1 MIGLKKIFA
10 IPTFIAILLHGS
22 CHCVDQAPQKGTDA
36 QLQTTSNEE
45 IDLKQVSEAFGHFI
59 GKNLNSSPGISFDL
73 EAIIKGMRN
82 GASGKPSP
90 MSEKEYEGAMQKLQ
104 ERAFERL
111 SADNLKAANEFM
123 QKNSNA
129 EGVVEI
135 EPGKLQYILLEKGN
149 GQKVES
155 HSSPLI
161 HYTGKFLDGKV
172 FGSSQEV
179 GGPITIPL
187 DQTIPGFSKGL
198 LGMQEGEKRRLFIHP
213 DLGYGTLGNLPPN
226 ALLIFDIEI
235 IKADSQEEKKL
246 SSDASK
252 DFEDEDQEDLDDEN
266 MDDDDDEDNGNG
278 VDEDDDE
285 DNDDDSLSYHHNDN
299 FKSGSLKR

>member
-1 MIGLKKIFA
+1 MIGLKKILA
-10 IPTFIAILLHGS
+10 IPTFIAILLQGS
-22 CHCVDQAPQKGTDA
+22 CHSIDQAPQQGTNVQSQA
-36 QLQTTSNEE
+36 TSNEE
-45 IDLKQVSEAFGHFI
+45 IDLKLVSEAFGHFI

-90 MSEKEYEGAMQKLQ
+90 MSEKEYEAAMQKLQ

-111 SADNLKAANEFM
+111 SSDNLKAANEFM
-123 QKNSNA
+123 KKNSTA
-129 EGVVEI
+129 EGIVEV
-135 EPGKLQYILLEKGN
+135 EPGKLQYLLLEKGT
-149 GQKVES
+149 GPKVEA

-246 SSDASK
+246 STDASK
-252 DFEDEDQEDLDDEN
+252 EDDDNDDLEDDDDLDDDSEHIE
-266 MDDDDDEDNGNG
+266 DDDDDQ
-278 VDEDDDE
+278 DDD
-285 DNDDDSLSYHHNDN
+285 DDDDSSYDTND
-299 FKSGSLKR
+299 FQGGSLKR